1 MSSSMSAKFANPATQ
16 LEVDEAI
23 LEYLVFT
30 GIARL
35 LDCAKAR
42 LNGPVPAIVNRH
54 AELSVQMADS
64 FLIIFRTNHPE
75 AHGSR
80 TIQFRLSLLR
90 FVVIFTG
97 RFVASETSLSAKS
110 LEKIRSAH
118 RARAEAFRF
127 HCEIT
132 DGVDLSSFSLYLP
145 FSEQLQIIYR
155 KRMLDTFAPQD
166 TELDYYG
173 SPQSLSLL
181 DTLPL
186 FMALSASQTALQG
199 RNVAAPWM
207 HLAASYMAEAVLEQF
222 LCFSAADAEP
232 IWEAFSYGFDV
243 DSTAEAGSDELAIT
257 NMFWGGVDESEVGG
271 WKEIKEGYL
280 AAVLP
285 PKGCAVLDHLVNLEA
300 SELPLLDF
308 ENGVVDFLTRL
319 LDAQSLPLLIQL
331 ERGNVEGISV
341 L

>member
-1 MSSSMSAKFANPATQ
+1 M
-16 LEVDEAI
+16 
-23 LEYLVFT
+23 
-30 GIARL
+30 
-35 LDCAKAR
+35 
-42 LNGPVPAIVNRH
+42 
-54 AELSVQMADS
+54 
-64 FLIIFRTNHPE
+64 
-75 AHGSR
+75 
-80 TIQFRLSLLR
+80 
-90 FVVIFTG
+90 
-97 RFVASETSLSAKS
+97 ASETSLSAKS

-280 AAVLP
+280 AAVSLSR
-285 PKGCAVLDHLVNLEA
+285 HHF
-300 SELPLLDF
+300 LL
-308 ENGVVDFLTRL
+308 T
-319 LDAQSLPLLIQL
+319 
-331 ERGNVEGISV
+331 
-341 L
+341 